1 MLFSFLQG
9 VLQGVLH
16 WHVES
21 AELVGTGTS
30 GTSGTRGTS
39 GTSGTLYLAL
49 DHSPVPV
56 QGFPPTER
64 MNSFT

>member
-30 GTSGTRGTS
+30 GTSGTS
-39 GTSGTLYLAL
+39 ETLYLAL
-49 DHSPVPV
+49 DYSPVPV